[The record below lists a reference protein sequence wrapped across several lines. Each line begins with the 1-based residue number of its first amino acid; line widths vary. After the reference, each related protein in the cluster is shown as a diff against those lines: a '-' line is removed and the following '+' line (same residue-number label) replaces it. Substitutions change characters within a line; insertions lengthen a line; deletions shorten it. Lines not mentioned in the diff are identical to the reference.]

1 MKKTLKTISILLTLA
16 LVLAVSGCENGS
28 GSDGSTAGGN
38 TPERGNTQENG
49 SNTPATLAA
58 PTGLKTEES
67 KSEYNKLT
75 ISWNKVEGATAY
87 EVYQNT
93 SNNFTAAKKISGYS
107 LTKTSYNVTLN
118 SAGTYY
124 FWIQAIGTDD
134 KSNTITSPVSTSISY
149 TFTSSGL
156 AAPKYVT
163 VSQGTTLNTVS
174 ISWQKNGAN
183 RYYLYYN
190 NKNDSTTATPIQG
203 YVSSYSIPY
212 TFSLESTGTYYFWVV
227 AGDSSGNK
235 SGYSQSASYK
245 FTLEKVTSPTNV
257 TVVQNS
263 GKNSVRVSWDKD
275 NAEKYK
281 IYYNTTTSN
290 SSYGIGIKFV
300 TATTD
305 SNTNKK
311 YADIPISSTGTYYF
325 WVKALDRNNTESEF
339 SQMVSANFTLQ
350 PVPVP
355 TKVTVQ
361 KSATDASGVT
371 VYWTPSEN
379 AFSYYVYY
387 NNTNS
392 TSAAKKQR
400 IYALT
405 DYNTNQKYGEIT
417 LTSPSGTYY
426 FWVKVV
432 DEAGIESDYSSPAA
446 TITF

>member
-1 MKKTLKTISILLTLA
+1 MKKTLKMLSILLTLA

-38 TPERGNTQENG
+38 TPENG
-49 SNTPATLAA
+49 SNTSATLAA

-67 KSEYNKLT
+67 KSEHNKLT
-75 ISWNKVEGATAY
+75 ISWDKVEGATAY

-93 SNNFTAAKKISGYS
+93 SNNFTTAKKISVYS
-107 LTKTSYNVTLN
+107 LTSTSYNVTLS

-124 FWIQAIGTDD
+124 FWIKAIGTDD
-134 KSNTITSPVSTSISY
+134 KSDTIESPASTSISY
-149 TFTSSGL
+149 TFTSSEL

-174 ISWQKNGAN
+174 ISWQKNGAS

-190 NKNDSTTATPIQG
+190 NKNDSTTATAIKG
-203 YVSSYSIPY
+203 DYGLDYVSSYNIPY
-212 TFSLESTGTYYFWVV
+212 TFSLGSTGTYYFWVV
-227 AGDSSGNK
+227 AGDYSGNK
-235 SGYSQSASYK
+235 SGYSQSTSYE
-245 FTLEKVTSPTNV
+245 FTLEEVTSPTNV

-263 GKNSVRVSWDKD
+263 GKNSVRVSWDKN
-275 NAEKYK
+275 NAAKHK

-290 SSYGIGIKFV
+290 SSYGTEIETV
-300 TATTD
+300 TAATD

-325 WVKALDRNNTESEF
+325 WVKAVDGNDTESEF
-339 SQMVSANFTLQ
+339 SQMVSANFIQ
-350 PVPVP
+350 QVVPVP

-379 AFSYYVYY
+379 ASSYYVYY
-387 NNTNS
+387 SNTDS
-392 TSAAKKQR
+392 TSAATKR
-400 IYALT
+400 YIYGST
-405 DYNTNQKYGEIT
+405 DYDTNQKYGEIS

-426 FWVKVV
+426 FWVKAV